1 MKIRPLSRGTLIT
14 LVTSP
19 GRHPVSPSR
28 LKCNHGVEDN
38 TPGKKCHPGR
48 NLPSLEVAK
57 VRRRE
62 KRTMIASRFQ
72 SWHVLLHQQKGVF
85 HRPGLPLA
93 GVKCELVTEVRP
105 SPQNPYE
112 ERTFATCGNPR
123 ISLRLQAGQVSRSA
137 RRRPPPPHL
146 LPRANPLRL
155 RVRLRPP
162 RRTRPQSANRW

>member
-62 KRTMIASRFQ
+62 KRTMIAPDSSHGMSCCINKKAFFTGLVCR
-72 SWHVLLHQQKGVF
+72 LL
-85 HRPGLPLA
+85 
-93 GVKCELVTEVRP
+93 E
-105 SPQNPYE
+105 
-112 ERTFATCGNPR
+112 
-123 ISLRLQAGQVSRSA
+123 
-137 RRRPPPPHL
+137 
-146 LPRANPLRL
+146 
-155 RVRLRPP
+155 
-162 RRTRPQSANRW
+162 